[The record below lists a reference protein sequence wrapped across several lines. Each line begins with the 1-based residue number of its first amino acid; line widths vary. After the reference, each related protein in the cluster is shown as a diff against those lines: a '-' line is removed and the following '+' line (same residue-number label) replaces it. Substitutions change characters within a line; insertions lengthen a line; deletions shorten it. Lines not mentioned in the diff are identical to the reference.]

1 LWKKIELILF
11 EESFSNKIKQM
22 EQNYPNLK
30 FYYIFDSSFTKFF
43 KLEGIVLWPFVFIS
57 KPKDKTSPR
66 ILKHE
71 LTHVAQVRREGPLKF
86 YAKYLYYIYKSREQ
100 NGNFQNAFFYNEYED
115 EAYENENNPLTEA
128 EIRET
133 EWSGLR
139 TEQKQKQKPKTKPK
153 KRKYGDY
160 K

>member
-1 LWKKIELILF
+1 MTAT
-11 EESFSNKIKQM
+11 QA
-22 EQNYPNLK
+22 LK

-86 YAKYLYYIYKSREQ
+86 YAKYLYYIYKSRKQ

-115 EAYENENNPLTEA
+115 EAYENENNPLTDE

-133 EWSGLR
+133 GWLSEATESNATAGRR
-139 TEQKQKQKPKTKPK
+139 TVQKQKQKPKPKPK
-153 KRKYGDY
+153 KRKYGHY

>member
-1 LWKKIELILF
+1 MTAT
-11 EESFSNKIKQM
+11 QA
-22 EQNYPNLK
+22 LK

-43 KLEGIVLWPFVFIS
+43 NLEGIVLWPFVFIS

-86 YAKYLYYIYKSREQ
+86 YAKYLYYIYKSRQQ

-115 EAYENENNPLTEA
+115 EAYENENYPLTE
-128 EIRET
+128 EEVRET
-133 EWSGLR
+133 EWLSNA
-139 TEQKQKQKPKTKPK
+139 TESEATESEATESEATESEATEKGPRREPK
-153 KRKYGDY
+153 KRNRARK
-160 K
+160 